1 MFGRTRKGKPVPP
14 GQWYWPDQ
22 RTHPAIVDRE
32 VWEAAQKVG
41 AEHRSSRDGA
51 IHNPANWRS
60 YPFRSRVRCKMCKR
74 RMCGLTKVHA
84 QNKTPTE
91 YAYYVCQ
98 FNPRT
103 PSHVAAAPDHPRTV
117 QVRED
122 VLLSGDVPRP
132 SRPTRWRPAGN
143 SAWPSSSRTPPPP
156 GKPSTTGRPPPSAKR
171 LKRLTA
177 RQDNLMRELDD
188 SFDMADEAGEQYR
201 RRIRADYATLHSERK
216 DIETQLTELAA
227 DTTPAPAPDLVS
239 LLPEVTADL
248 AALPPGLQA
257 ELFDV
262 FDIQIIWN
270 APMRQATFRAT
281 ITDTT
286 PSIVTALLTRA
297 GDDPSHSTK
306 VWPPEN
312 PATPAPQQTPAPHL
326 CRDPFTSLYAEN
338 SARKRWLLRG
348 ADQLGAAGVM
358 IRPGAWCR
366 RRAGCPARRAPAPPR
381 RNTPTPDRR

>member
-1 MFGRTRKGKPVPP
+1 MFGRTRRGKAVPD

-32 VWEAAQKVG
+32 VWEAAQQVG

-51 IHNPANWRS
+51 PHNPATWRA
-60 YPFRSRVRCKMCKR
+60 YPFRSRIRCKICKR

-98 FNPRT
+98 YNPRT

-122 VLLSGDVPRP
+122 VLMAETFRGL
-132 SRPTRWRPAGN
+132 A
-143 SAWPSSSRTPPPP
+143 AYALAP
-156 GKPSTTGRPPPSAKR
+156 GRERRLAELIPHTATARQQQHDRQAAALAKR

-177 RQDNLMRELDD
+177 RQDNLMRELNE
-188 SFDMADEAGEQYR
+188 SFDMADEAGEAYR
-201 RRIRADYATLHSERK
+201 RRIRTDYASLHGERK

-227 DTTPAPAPDLVS
+227 DATPAPAPDLVS

-248 AALPPGLQA
+248 TSLQT
-257 ELFDV
+257 ELFEV

-286 PSIVTALLTRA
+286 PSIVTAQHRDRPAHPRRRRPRHPGSSHAHHQHRHQPRTIA
-297 GDDPSHSTK
+297 GIHTHPYT
-306 VWPPEN
+306 
-312 PATPAPQQTPAPHL
+312 AQ
-326 CRDPFTSLYAEN
+326 N
-338 SARKRWLLRG
+338 SAHKPG
-348 ADQLGAAGVM
+348 CAG
-358 IRPGAWCR
+358 
-366 RRAGCPARRAPAPPR
+366 
-381 RNTPTPDRR
+381 

>member
-1 MFGRTRKGKPVPP
+1 M
-14 GQWYWPDQ
+14 
-22 RTHPAIVDRE
+22 
-32 VWEAAQKVG
+32 G

-51 IHNPANWRS
+51 MHNPANWRS
-60 YPFRSRVRCKMCKR
+60 YPFRSRIRCKVCKR

-84 QNKTPTE
+84 ANKIPTE

-122 VLLSGDVPRP
+122 VLLAETFRGL
-132 SRPTRWRPAGN
+132 
-143 SAWPSSSRTPPPP
+143 SAYALAP
-156 GKPSTTGRPPPSAKR
+156 GREQRLAELIPHTATARQAQHDRQAAALAKR

-177 RQDNLMRELDD
+177 RQDNLMRELDE
-188 SFDMADEAGEQYR
+188 SFDMADEAGEAYR
-201 RRIRADYATLHSERK
+201 RRIRADYAALHTERK

-227 DTTPAPAPDLVS
+227 DAIPAPAPDLVS

-248 AALPPGLQA
+248 AALPPALQA
-257 ELFDV
+257 ELLDA

-270 APMRQATFRAT
+270 APMRQATIRAT

-297 GDDPSHSTK
+297 SDDPATQAT
-306 VWPPEN
+306 
-312 PATPAPQQTPAPHL
+312 ATPATSTDTSPAPL
-326 CRDPFTSLYAEN
+326 QGSLHIP
-338 SARKRWLLRG
+338 
-348 ADQLGAAGVM
+348 M
-358 IRPGAWCR
+358 
-366 RRAGCPARRAPAPPR
+366 
-381 RNTPTPDRR
+381 